1 MPRLNKKVPVSLRS
15 IYLNQLFIYF
25 NFTDIAVD
33 VIINLTTININRGG
47 NKNERIMYDNQRY
60 GFTEFSEY

>member
-47 NKNERIMYDNQRY
+47 NKNE
-60 GFTEFSEY
+60 